1 MKLHSALLPHIYK
14 WDAALVESGLR
25 TCPHN
30 FLTNYGRALLGI
42 AHDAKVRLR
51 DVASRLGVI
60 QGRAYG
66 IGWDLTEAN
75 YVITRDSGWRI
86 RYQIQEHRSLPDALG
101 REQAIGEVLGLC
113 WCGECTIGRS
123 RRTNT
128 EVHSLRILQDSPSC
142 PKRSRI
148 GSIRSS
154 DKSNTS
160 LRRDGLNLSANSS

>member
-66 IGWDLTEAN
+66 IGWDLTEAS
-75 YVITRDSGWRI
+75 YGIRIETDGWRI
-86 RYQIQEHRSLPDALG
+86 RFQIQEHRPLPDALG

-113 WCGECTIGRS
+113 WAE
-123 RRTNT
+123 N
-128 EVHSLRILQDSPSC
+128 
-142 PKRSRI
+142 KRSVDP
-148 GSIRSS
+148 G
-154 DKSNTS
+154 
-160 LRRDGLNLSANSS
+160 